1 MKKPIGLSFEIGCAE
16 KRIGLKKSRK
26 WFCYFSKQKLLH
38 IRPTLNGIN
47 AKHGGLKIDI
57 NIGTLRRPIPKFWK
71 KEFWSRDYMTQEP
84 FTNPWNSGNHW
95 FVLTIPL
102 FIGIFIS
109 ICYGAG
115 ERQPGFYIGC
125 KTYEVN
131 EISQGLG
138 KYDAGNP
145 ENYLHKYPYPENVA
159 WGKTNEVGNIYLCPS
174 ASLRDDLVD

>member
-1 MKKPIGLSFEIGCAE
+1 MKKPIGLSFEIGRSE
-16 KRIGLKKSRK
+16 SR
-26 WFCYFSKQKLLH
+26 WFWYFGKQKLLH
-38 IRPTLNGIN
+38 IRSTLNNIN
-47 AKHGGLKIDI
+47 ARHGGFKIDI

-84 FTNPWNSGNHW
+84 ATNPWNSGNHW
-95 FVLTIPL
+95 FVLTVPF
-102 FIGIFIS
+102 FIGVFIS

-138 KYDAGNP
+138 KYRKGNP
-145 ENYLHKYPYPENVA
+145 EIRLYKYPYPKHRA
-159 WGKTNEVGNIYLCPS
+159 WGKASEVGNIYLCLS
-174 ASLRDDLVD
+174 ASLRSDLVD